1 MGVLGQLFRGWDVRP
16 GGGRGAQEA
25 DGLWSSGTCWVM
37 GGSGRKL
44 ERPEWLLWVR
54 LLEVQKS
61 RNKTQVLQQVF
72 AKQARALYV
81 S

>member
-1 MGVLGQLFRGWDVRP
+1 
-16 GGGRGAQEA
+16 
-25 DGLWSSGTCWVM
+25 M